1 MEENILSE
9 NEIPEEIPGDILEE
23 NPGEIVEELPEDNDN
38 FIVEELPEDTYEDIE
53 SLSGEE
59 LQIISDDILEE
70 EYENELLEKVP
81 ESEVN
86 NAAPADT
93 ENDAETDQTGYEEEI
108 LSYLETLT
116 TSSEI
121 IQQNCKTGIENLQ
134 LLSTCSVALQ
144 CMILGGVVIYCY
156 LNRLG

>member
-9 NEIPEEIPGDILEE
+9 NEIVEEIPGEILEE
-23 NPGEIVEELPEDNDN
+23 NPGEIVEELPQDNEN

-70 EYENELLEKVP
+70 ENENELLEEEP
-81 ESEVN
+81 ESQDDN
-86 NAAPADT
+86 NEADPVQA
-93 ENDAETDQTGYEEEI
+93 AETDQTGYEEEI

-144 CMILGGVVIYCY
+144 CMILGGIVIFCY